1 MTENT
6 VTAATWRELAT
17 DRPASFYEKRYND
30 DAIMVAGQLGGGGS
44 PKHSIYLG
52 VHARAKAKRGMG

>member
-17 DRPASFYEKRYND
+17 DRPASFYEKRYAEGLSVLSPGWPALPVGS
-30 DAIMVAGQLGGGGS
+30 DAKTSDEFNRLCE
-44 PKHSIYLG
+44 L
-52 VHARAKAKRGMG
+52 